1 MQFVEK
7 IRNVKMEKNLNLTIV
22 SAFVIATLGWQ
33 SAFAIDSQ
41 VSQDSVDSNKIIKL
55 KDGSKARQ
63 MINNQRRSLYQIAL
77 LSSISVSELR
87 AMNAGR
93 FDKKDI
99 VDIGENIVLPED
111 SPLLPAM
118 VSKDDQKDQH
128 ANLPQLGSD
137 DNYDVKKDKDAV
149 STQTASV
156 LQTLASQDWKQLT
169 SSDNGG
175 LSGHLKNRG
184 KDYAESY
191 VRNSV
196 KNQIVEP
203 ARNAVQD
210 FLGRFGT
217 AQLQFDLSDKG
228 EFNNVNLKLFSPWY
242 DTEDT
247 LIFSQISFQEYEH
260 NRRIGNFGIGQRW
273 DVADK
278 KWLLGYNVFFDH
290 DFQRAHNRLGVGAEA
305 WTDYMKFAVNYYHPL
320 SDWKDSRDFE
330 DYLERAARGFD
341 VRFQGYLP
349 QYPHLGGSLM
359 YEQYY
364 GDKVALFGKDNLQKD
379 PRAVTVGIDYTPV
392 PLFTIKAEHKRG
404 QDNKKATKA
413 ELTMNYRIGTPL
425 KDQLDP
431 DMVQSARSLKGS
443 RYDLVDRNNY
453 IVLEYKEKKMSVDL
467 GLEQTQLIEG
477 QTYALSVGVHN
488 AKNLTSLA
496 WAGDMLDIDAGGGF
510 LCVTT
515 GTCTSSSWLNPPV
528 DTNNWKIVAP
538 SYTNENGQRLPIS
551 TNGKYSLSLS
561 VTNGRGKSATSNA
574 VTFEVLPDPAMRKIG
589 VWAVDRSGNK
599 TTSAAQPADGLSSLT
614 VLATLVKPKASNGSI
629 SSFQDVDGFS
639 DNELMSRIPSQ
650 FNEFTGLWT
659 ATSNGKKVALING
672 TSGNINACPGQEPCV
687 IVKSFE
693 KVSKGQKVSPQAST
707 AAGLEVI
714 GDSYALD
721 VASNIQGRIDFS
733 ISLDQYGFGTSF
745 NKASV
750 DFTGGGS
757 GYIEVWN
764 VSGTLVAKSSGS
776 VLEFDPAGPN
786 EWLVGNEYFV
796 KAFTSETDRTEIAD
810 PYVIWSLVGSN
821 ASACPNVE
829 TLLTND
835 ATNHPNGPW
844 FNVGMGQNAHYK
856 IKGKIASDYSFA
868 SLGTSISADPGA
880 RGHFNL
886 TPQSV
891 SVPAC
896 AGDQGFKLQV
906 TVL

>member
-1 MQFVEK
+1 M
-7 IRNVKMEKNLNLTIV
+7 RKNLNLTII

-33 SAFAIDSQ
+33 SAFATDVQ
-41 VSQDSVDSNKIIKL
+41 VSQGPVDSNKIIEL
-55 KDGSKARQ
+55 KDGSKARE
-63 MINNQRRSLYQIAL
+63 MINNQQRSLYQIAL
-77 LSSISVSELR
+77 LSSISISELR
-87 AMNAGR
+87 TMNAGR
-93 FDKKDI
+93 FDKKD
-99 VDIGENIVLPED
+99 VVEVGERLVLPEN
-111 SPLLPAM
+111 SPLLPAIKI
-118 VSKDDQKDQH
+118 KDDKDDQH

-137 DNYDVKKDKDAV
+137 DNYDVKKDKDALASQV
-149 STQTASV
+149 AST

-175 LSGHLKNRG
+175 LSGQLKNRG

-196 KNQIVEP
+196 KNQIVDP

-290 DFQRAHNRLGVGAEA
+290 DFQRSHNRLGIGAEA
-305 WTDYMKFAVNYYHPL
+305 WSDYMKFAANYYHPL
-320 SDWKDSRDFE
+320 SDWKDSKDFD

-341 VRFQGYLP
+341 IRFQGYLP

-359 YEQYY
+359 YEQYF

-379 PRAVTVGIDYTPV
+379 PRAITVGLDYTPV

-467 GLEQTQLIEG
+467 GLEQPQLIEG
-477 QTYALSVGVHN
+477 QTYPLSISVHN
-488 AKNLTSLA
+488 AKNLSSIA
-496 WAGDMLDIDAGGGF
+496 WSGDMLEIDAGGGF
-510 LCVTT
+510 LCATAGV
-515 GTCTSSSWLNPPV
+515 CSASSWLNPPV
-528 DTNNWKIVAP
+528 DTSNWKIVAP
-538 SYTNENGQRLPIS
+538 SYVDENGQRRPAS
-551 TNGKYSLSLS
+551 TNGRYSLSVS
-561 VTNGRGKSATSNA
+561 VTDSRNKSATSNSIS
-574 VTFEVLPDPAMRKIG
+574 FEVMPDPAMRKIG
-589 VWAVDRSGNK
+589 VWAVDKGGNK
-599 TTSAAQPADGLSSLT
+599 TAMVMNPADGVSAVT
-614 VLATLVKPKASNGSI
+614 VLATLVKPKTTDGSI
-629 SSFQDVDGFS
+629 ASGQDVDGFS
-639 DNELMSRIPSQ
+639 DEGLMERIPNTFESVLK
-650 FNEFTGLWT
+650 GWT
-659 ATSNGKKVALING
+659 ATSNGKKIALING
-672 TSGNINACPGQEPCV
+672 TSGNVNACPEQELCV

-693 KVSKGQKVSPQAST
+693 KVKKGQKVSAKAST
-707 AAGLEVI
+707 AAGIEVI
-714 GDSYALD
+714 GDSYTLD
-721 VASNIQGRIDFS
+721 VASNVEGIIDFS
-733 ISLDQYGFGTSF
+733 IEIDQFGASF

-750 DFTGGGS
+750 DFSGGKAGLLKV
-757 GYIEVWN
+757 YRKD
-764 VSGTLVAKSSGS
+764 GTLVAQQDGH
-776 VLEFDPAGPN
+776 LLAFDPQGPK
-786 EWLVGNEYFV
+786 EWKVDSEYYV
-796 KAFTSETDRTEIAD
+796 KAYASDGITEIVK
-810 PYVIWSLVGSN
+810 PFVIWSLIGSN
-821 ASACPNVE
+821 EEACPGQAA
-829 TLLTND
+829 TAKLPD
-835 ATNHPNGPW
+835 ALSNANGPW
-844 FNVGMGQNAHYK
+844 FNVAMGEDAHYT
-856 IKGKIASDYSFA
+856 IKSLKTNSYA
-868 SLGTSISADPGA
+868 SLGRSIDKVDGA
-880 RGHFNL
+880 PTYLNL
-886 TPQSV
+886 EPINV
-891 SVPAC
+891 SQLAC

-906 TVL
+906 VVN